1 MYRIF
6 NSIDR
11 TAQAFRPDYQAK
23 LQAEKQRQ
31 AAQKMTPKKAPFQG
45 HLQFNLGTLSHSD
58 AAK

>member
-11 TAQAFRPDYQAK
+11 MAQAFRPDYQAE
-23 LQAEKQRQ
+23 LQEEKQRQ
-31 AAQKMTPKKAPFQG
+31 ADQKMTPQVAPLRG
-45 HLQFNLGTLSHSD
+45 HMHFDSSSQAISD